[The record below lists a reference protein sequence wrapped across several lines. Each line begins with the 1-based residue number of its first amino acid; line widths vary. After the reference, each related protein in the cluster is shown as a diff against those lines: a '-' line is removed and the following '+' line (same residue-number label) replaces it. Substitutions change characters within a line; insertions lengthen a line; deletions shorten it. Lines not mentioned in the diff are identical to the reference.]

1 MFIVRR
7 LHFRDGHTVG
17 VGGNL
22 VAKLIAALVLAVH
35 DHVNRLAIGRIGH
48 AHTLADFKR
57 KDVAH
62 QGLVAIVVDER
73 PLLCLGRTLKRRI
86 LQHVMALSVIELDA
100 VGLLGKLDAGIATE
114 TGGYGIFLNPCAVV
128 IDQRHVG
135 LKVMCLVIRLLSRI
149 DMNT

>member
-1 MFIVRR
+1 
-7 LHFRDGHTVG
+7 
-17 VGGNL
+17 
-22 VAKLIAALVLAVH
+22 
-35 DHVNRLAIGRIGH
+35 
-48 AHTLADFKR
+48 
-57 KDVAH
+57 
-62 QGLVAIVVDER
+62 
-73 PLLCLGRTLKRRI
+73 
-86 LQHVMALSVIELDA
+86 MALSVIELDA